1 MLTITDYPELKTVFW
16 DWNIEQVDERTAF
29 ELIERRWSYIA
40 RENLNDKEVELLKRL
55 TERYGQ
61 GHILVA

>member
-29 ELIERRWSYIA
+29 ELIERRWPYIA
-40 RENLNDKEVELLKRL
+40 RENLNEKEVELLKRL